1 MVEMVNPKERRMK
14 AIWMTAAVALTGAAM
29 AGGSFGADVP
39 RVYVPGPGDQNAY
52 QPQVQPKPLPPPDYV
67 PGQPYQPGQPGQ
79 PGMMP
84 GQPMGQP
91 GVLNR
96 SIPNEQLFVQA
107 YAAHRNP
114 RIMVFV
120 NRTITGEA
128 LPKDGLEELMRV
140 EEKQRA
146 TGALSVQTNNTSNSN
161 SQNTSTGYG
170 GANASNSNS
179 NTVNSGSFSSNG
191 PAEYSKITSTK
202 KQADKYDQIGASA
215 DDYQLIEAS
224 IVKYFDNSGKVTI
237 QDAEAARGKL
247 DREMV
252 LRIENG
258 DPAAQRL
265 LSTELQQD
273 ILIRVTAVPT
283 SHASVGPAVRLMAK
297 AVSTTDARSLGTAF
311 VDMPL
316 PMTKTNINIYTGYLS
331 SELMGEI
338 AKKWTNATDTVEV
351 RIYKAA
357 SVDDSLKVRSWLQKT
372 RGVSSVTSRGATG
385 GATTSYSAFAVN
397 YSGAPEDLYADLKD
411 AIGASQ
417 GLKAVDLQNNTIS
430 LEVTG
435 TLNLV
440 TTTRKT
446 ETMTTTTTTEERRV
460 EPINPA
466 PADQGAAMPPVPTP
480 VAPVQ

>member
-1 MVEMVNPKERRMK
+1 MK
-14 AIWMTAAVALTGAAM
+14 AVTIGAVLANVLAAGVL
-29 AGGSFGADVP
+29 FGADVP

-52 QPQVQPKPLPPPDYV
+52 QPQVQPKPLPPDNYI
-67 PGQPYQPGQPGQ
+67 PGGMTPPPQPYPGQPGQ
-79 PGMMP
+79 PGAM
-84 GQPMGQP
+84 QP
-91 GVLNR
+91 GPGGVVANP
-96 SIPNEQLFVQA
+96 SIRNEDVFVQA

-120 NRTITGEA
+120 NRTITGDP
-128 LPKDGLEELMRV
+128 LPKDGLEELLRV
-140 EEKQRA
+140 EERQTA
-146 TGALSVQTNNTSNSN
+146 TGALSVQSNNATNSN
-161 SQNTSTGYG
+161 SQSSSAGYSG
-170 GANASNSNS
+170 SSVSSSNS
-179 NTVNSGSFSSNG
+179 NTNNSGSFSSNG
-191 PAEYSKITSTK
+191 PAEYSKVTSTK
-202 KQADKYDQIGASA
+202 KQAEKYDQIGASA
-215 DDYQLIEAS
+215 DDYALIEAS

-237 QDAEAARGKL
+237 EDSDAARAKL
-247 DREMV
+247 DREKV

-258 DPAAQRL
+258 DPGAERL
-265 LSTELQQD
+265 LNTELQQD
-273 ILIRVTAVPT
+273 ILIRVTATPT
-283 SHASVGPAVRLMAK
+283 SHATVGPAVRLMAK

-331 SELMGEI
+331 SELMGEM

-357 SVDDSLKVRSWLQKT
+357 TVDDSLKIRNWLQKT
-372 RGVSSVTSRGATG
+372 RGVSLVTSRGATG
-385 GATTSYSAFAVN
+385 GAGTSNSVFAVT
-397 YSGAPEDLYADLKD
+397 YAGAPEDLYADLKD
-411 AIGASQ
+411 AIGQSQ

-466 PADQGAAMPPVPTP
+466 VPMDTGTGTAGTGGAT
-480 VAPVQ
+480 Q

>member
-1 MVEMVNPKERRMK
+1 MFPKERRMK
-14 AIWMTAAVALTGAAM
+14 AIWITAAAALASSAM
-29 AGGSFGADVP
+29 LAFADDVP
-39 RVYVPGPGDQNAY
+39 RVYVPAPNDPNAY
-52 QPQVQPKPLPPPDYV
+52 QPQVQPKPLPPPDYI
-67 PGQPYQPGQPGQ
+67 PGQPYQPMQPMQPGMPGQ
-79 PGMMP
+79 PMP
-84 GQPMGQP
+84 GQPMGGQPMQP

-96 SIPNEQLFVQA
+96 SIPNEDIFVQA

-120 NRTITGEA
+120 NRTITGQQ

-146 TGALSVQTNNTSNSN
+146 TGALSVQSNAASNTN
-161 SQNTSTGYG
+161 SQSTSTGYSG
-170 GANASNSNS
+170 SSASNSNTNS
-179 NTVNSGSFSSNG
+179 NTAGSFSSNG
-191 PAEYSKITSTK
+191 PAEYTKVTSTK
-202 KQADKYDQIGASA
+202 KQAEKYDQVGASA

-237 QDAEAARGKL
+237 EDAEAARAKL
-247 DREMV
+247 DRDKV

-258 DPAAQRL
+258 DPAAERL
-265 LSTELQQD
+265 LATELQQD
-273 ILIRVTAVPT
+273 ILIRVTATPT

-338 AKKWTNATDTVEV
+338 AKKWTNNTDTVEV
-351 RIYKAA
+351 RIYKTAT
-357 SVDDSLKVRSWLQKT
+357 VDDALKVRQWLQKT
-372 RGVSSVTSRGATG
+372 RGVSTVTSRGATG

-446 ETMTTTTTTEERRV
+446 ETMTTTTTTEEKTV
-460 EPINPA
+460 TPINPA
-466 PADQGAAMPPVPTP
+466 PTETGAGIPVPPAGPT
-480 VAPVQ
+480 Q